1 MLKLFPDTSGFRWDK
16 EHRDLQLPRLRISP
30 GEAEQVFY
38 NLPVVLLDNE
48 WPSQGVRRHAL
59 FGKTDGGRLLA
70 IIFSIKGVSAHI
82 IAAREMSR
90 REKAYYES
98 RREIHESRR

>member
-1 MLKLFPDTSGFRWDK
+1 MLKLFPDASGFRWDK
-16 EHRDLQLPRLRISP
+16 NHRDRLLPRQRISP
-30 GEAEQVFY
+30 AEAEQVFY

-70 IIFSIKGVSAHI
+70 IVFSIRGAAAHI

-90 REKAYYES
+90 REKAYYETRQK
-98 RREIHESRR
+98 RRT